1 MTQSMNRRPREASE
15 TMVEVVAFDDPLD
28 EAVDATSLL
37 GGKGANLVEMRRG
50 LGLPVPA
57 GFVVTTEV
65 CRAYLAEGWPAG
77 LDEQLRTH
85 LDRLAEETGLRL
97 GDPESPLLVSVRSGA
112 PVSMPGMMDTVLN
125 VGMTEA
131 VRDAMSSASGDAEF
145 AADTWLRFCRL
156 YSEVVLEVPKTE
168 IDAVA
173 SSDGSVDGMLTAA
186 EWVRSIAEQ
195 GGGIPSD
202 PFEQVR
208 ATVGAVF
215 RSWMSDR
222 AVAFRKREGIA
233 DDLGTA
239 VTIQAMVFGN
249 LDADSGTGVV
259 FTRDPATGE
268 RAPYGDYLVRAQG
281 EDVVAGTHVVSGLEA
296 LRAHLPAAHAELVGV
311 LDTLERHYRD
321 MCDVEFT
328 VSKGQL
334 YILQTR
340 IGRRSPLAA
349 VRMAVEMAEE
359 SDFPLTRA
367 EAVARVDSAA
377 LRQIATMGR
386 LREGATPLARG
397 LAVSP
402 GVGVGVL
409 ACDPD
414 RAADLRARGIDVV
427 LAREETS
434 PSDIHGMVGAA
445 GLVTTLGGVASHA
458 AVVARSWSIPAVTSL
473 EGAEVQAGGVRV
485 GDVFVAEGETV
496 TVDGSTGAF
505 LEGDQREETTGEAPE
520 VGTLRE
526 WARELGVEPG
536 TAIDHANEEG
546 HDADV
551 SLLELARAVQLKGL
565 CTPERAASA
574 LSTALHRITELLDG
588 NGGFFQE
595 TPRGMVLS
603 PDGREWVTEQLAAER
618 DAADQAALNSS
629 YERFMELNHT
639 FKELVSNWQ
648 ISSMD
653 GHSSED
659 WQLLVDRVAAIDA
672 GVGPVIE
679 ETATHVARLGRYTGR
694 FARALAEM
702 RAGDS
707 SMLASPLKDSY
718 HTVWFEYHEELITAG
733 GRDRAAEEQAEG

>member
-1 MTQSMNRRPREASE
+1 MSQ
-15 TMVEVVAFDDPLD
+15 VVGFDDPLD
-28 EAVDATSLL
+28 EGADATSLL

-50 LGLPVPA
+50 LGLPVPP
-57 GFVVTTEV
+57 GFIVTTEV
-65 CRAYLAEGWPAG
+65 CREYLAGGWPEG
-77 LDEQLRTH
+77 LDEQLRAH
-85 LDRLAEETGLRL
+85 LERLGEETGRRL
-97 GDPESPLLVSVRSGA
+97 GDIESPLLVSVRSGA

-125 VGMTEA
+125 VGATEA
-131 VRDAMSSASGDAEF
+131 VRDSGAAEVGEPGF

-156 YSEVVLEVPKTE
+156 YSEVVLEVPKAE
-168 IDAVA
+168 IDVA
-173 SSDGSVDGMLTAA
+173 AASDGSAEGRLRAA
-186 EWVRSIAEQ
+186 ERVRGLAENA
-195 GGGIPSD
+195 GGIPSD

-208 ATVGAVF
+208 ASVAAVF
-215 RSWMSDR
+215 RSWTSDR
-222 AVAFRKREGIA
+222 AVAFRAREGIA

-239 VTIQAMVFGN
+239 VTVQAMVYGN
-249 LDADSGTGVV
+249 LDEDSGTGVV

-268 RAPYGDYLVRAQG
+268 RVPYGDYLARAQG
-281 EDVVAGTHVVSGLEA
+281 EDVVAGTHAVEGLAA
-296 LRAHLPAAHAELVGV
+296 LQEHLPTAHDELLGV
-311 LDTLERHYRD
+311 LDRLELHYRD

-328 VSKGQL
+328 ISQGRL

-359 SDFPLTRA
+359 PDFPLSRA
-367 EAVARVDSAA
+367 EAVGRVDAA
-377 LRQIATMGR
+377 TLQQLASLGR
-386 LREGATPLARG
+386 VREGAESLASG

-409 ACDPD
+409 ACDAD
-414 RAADLRARGIDVV
+414 RAADLNARGIDVV

-434 PSDIHGMVGAA
+434 PSDIHGMVGAS

-473 EGAEVQAGGVRV
+473 EGAEVRAGGVQV

-496 TVDGSTGAF
+496 TVDGSSGAF
-505 LEGDQREETTGEAPE
+505 FEGDQREDASGESAE
-520 VGTLRE
+520 VRTLRE

-546 HDADV
+546 RDADV

-565 CTPERAASA
+565 CTPERAAAA
-574 LSTALHRITELLDG
+574 LATAEQRIEELVNG
-588 NGGFFQE
+588 NGGLFQE
-595 TPRGMVLS
+595 TPRGMMLS
-603 PDGREWVTEQLAAER
+603 ADGREWVTEQLAAER
-618 DAADQAALNSS
+618 DAADQAALNAS
-629 YERFMELNHT
+629 YDRFMELNHR

-653 GHSSED
+653 GHSDAE
-659 WQLLVDRVAAIDA
+659 WAELVDGVASID
-672 GVGPVIE
+672 VDLGPVLT
-679 ETATHVARLGRYTGR
+679 ETETHVARLGSYAGR
-694 FARALAEM
+694 FERALEEM

-733 GRDRAAEEQAEG
+733 GTSAAG

>member
-1 MTQSMNRRPREASE
+1 
-15 TMVEVVAFDDPLD
+15 VAARVIGFDDPLD
-28 EAVDATSLL
+28 ELADATALL
-37 GGKGANLVEMRRG
+37 GGKGANLVEVRRG
-50 LGLPVPA
+50 LGLPVPP

-65 CRAYLAEGWPAG
+65 CREYLAGGWPDG

-85 LDRLAEETGLRL
+85 LERLGDETGRRL

-131 VRDAMSSASGDAEF
+131 VRDGAAAASGDAEF

-156 YSEVVLEVPKTE
+156 YSEVVLEVPKSE
-168 IDAVA
+168 LDAA
-173 SSDGSVDGMLTAA
+173 AQSDGSVDGMLAAA
-186 EWVRSIAEQ
+186 ERVRARAEQ
-195 GGGIPSD
+195 AGGIPGD

-208 ATVGAVF
+208 ATVAAVF

-222 AVAFRKREGIA
+222 ARSFRQREGIA
-233 DDLGTA
+233 EHLGTA
-239 VTIQAMVFGN
+239 VTVQAMVFGN
-249 LDADSGTGVV
+249 LDEQSGTGVV
-259 FTRDPATGE
+259 FTRNPATGE
-268 RAPYGDYLVRAQG
+268 RSPYGDYLQRAQG
-281 EDVVAGTHVVSGLEA
+281 EDVVAGTHAVHGLEA
-296 LRAHLPAAHAELVGV
+296 LRKHLPVAYEQLLEV
-311 LDTLERHYRD
+311 LDRLERHYRD

-328 VSKGQL
+328 VSTGQL

-349 VRMAVEMAEE
+349 VRIAVEMAEDA
-359 SDFPLTRA
+359 DFPLSRA
-367 EAVARVDSAA
+367 EAVGRVDAA
-377 LRQIATMGR
+377 TLQQIASLGR
-386 LREGATPLARG
+386 VREGARPLAKG

-409 ACDPD
+409 ATDPD
-414 RAADLRARGIDVV
+414 RAADLSARGINVV
-427 LAREETS
+427 LARAETS
-434 PSDIHGMVGAA
+434 PSDIHGMVGAS

-473 EGAEVQAGGVRV
+473 EQAVVLAGGLRVNGVRV

-496 TVDGSTGAF
+496 TVDGSSGAF
-505 LEGDQREETTGEAPE
+505 YEGDQREETSADSPE

-536 TAIDHANEEG
+536 TSVDRAAEEG
-546 HDADV
+546 RDADV

-574 LSTALHRITELLDG
+574 LATAQQRFEELMDG
-588 NGGFFQE
+588 NGVFFQS
-595 TPRGMVLS
+595 TPRGMMLS
-603 PDGREWVTEQLAAER
+603 AEGREWVTEQLAAER
-618 DAADQAALNSS
+618 DAADQAALNDS
-629 YERFMELNHT
+629 YNHFMELNHR

-648 ISSMD
+648 LSTMD
-653 GHSSED
+653 GHSDEQ
-659 WQLLVDRVAAIDA
+659 WAALVNDVTAIDGGLA
-672 GVGPVIE
+672 PVLQA
-679 ETATHVARLGRYTGR
+679 TATHVARLGSYAGR
-694 FARALAEM
+694 FKQALSAM
-702 RAGDS
+702 RGGDT
-707 SMLASPLKDSY
+707 SMLASPMKDSY